1 MASNQDNKKNR
12 AASAQPGEKARKSS
26 TRTAPSH
33 PRGATTITAVVPVQA
48 LAPAQWEQDGDDTL
62 AAALRVFFLSHT
74 LDPLTGEVHTVH

>member
-1 MASNQDNKKNR
+1 MASNQDNKKTR
-12 AASAQPGEKARKSS
+12 GASAQPAEKTRKAS
-26 TRTAPSH
+26 TSAH